1 LSRSIPRRAAAA
13 AVAAIAVCAAVPAS
27 APAKPQD
34 LKVMV
39 RNVYLGADLI
49 PLASAPDRET
59 FERNAAE
66 RFQTVERND
75 FTRRAKALA
84 AEIHAGK
91 PDLVGL
97 QEAAVWR
104 RGSTGIKDGS
114 QTPAVDVVYDSTELL
129 LKELALRGSTYRV
142 VVGRDWFDFEAPTAL
157 DFDVRLTQRD
167 VIIVRRGSKVKLRT
181 PFRGGYR
188 DHFDVPT
195 QVGLAQQLRGW
206 VGVDGTLAKKKFR
219 FVTTHLEAYSP
230 AIADQQMNQLLKPGG
245 PLASKRRQSI
255 LVGDFNSAPSEN
267 ADDRGTERE
276 DNAYDSVI
284 AAGFRNPLPKRA
296 TCCFAEDLRSTAKPL
311 ETWIDHI
318 VVRPGIRALR
328 SGIVGTRQVG
338 GLFPSDHAGITA
350 TLRLR

>member
-1 LSRSIPRRAAAA
+1 MSSIPRRAAAA
-13 AVAAIAVCAAVPAS
+13 AAAAILLCVVAPAS

-59 FERNAAE
+59 FERNAGE

-75 FTRRAKALA
+75 FTRRAKAIA
-84 AEIHAGK
+84 AEIHANK

-97 QEAAVWR
+97 QEAAIWR
-104 RGSTGIKDGS
+104 RGPDGIKDGAT
-114 QTPAVDVVYDSTELL
+114 TPATQIVYDSTDLL
-129 LKELALRGSTYRV
+129 LKALASRGSTYRV
-142 VVGRDWFDFEAPTAL
+142 VSGRDWFDFEAPTAL
-157 DFDVRLTQRD
+157 GFDVRLTQRD
-167 VIIVRRGSKVKLRT
+167 VIIARRGSKVKLGKS
-181 PFRGGYR
+181 FRGGYR
-188 DHFDVPT
+188 EHFDVPT
-195 QVGLAQQLRGW
+195 QVGLAQQMRGW
-206 VGVDGTLAKKKFR
+206 VGVDGTLARKRFR

-230 AIADQQMNQLLKPGG
+230 AVADAQMNQLLRSGG
-245 PLASKRRQSI
+245 VLASKRRQSI
-255 LVGDFNSAPSEN
+255 LMGDFNSAPSEN

-284 AAGFRNPLPKRA
+284 AAGFRNPLRKRA

-318 VVRPGIRALR
+318 VVRPRIRLLR

-338 GLFPSDHAGITA
+338 GLYPSDHAGITA